1 MKANEVK
8 EGRYV
13 ARLGDG
19 RITIVSVTSHG
30 KGWRVRCERTHRFVS
45 MTARRLWRPAC
56 DFESWDDATV
66 QGFSCAEHRA
76 MWDGEDVCLPVVEYL
91 DVAEATKS
99 ASAATP
105 ARSVTEELYLLSL
118 EEARRNVMAMAGC

>member
-1 MKANEVK
+1 MQASKMC

-13 ARLGDG
+13 AKHNGEV
-19 RITIVSVTSHG
+19 TIVSVKQHG
-30 KGWRVRCERTHRFVS
+30 RGWRVRCERTHRFVS

-56 DFESWDDATV
+56 DFEAWDDDTV
-66 QGFSCAEHRA
+66 QGFNCNEHRA

-91 DVAEATKS
+91 DVVEASKPSSFVTS
-99 ASAATP
+99 AK
-105 ARSVTEELYLLSL
+105 SVTEELYLLSL